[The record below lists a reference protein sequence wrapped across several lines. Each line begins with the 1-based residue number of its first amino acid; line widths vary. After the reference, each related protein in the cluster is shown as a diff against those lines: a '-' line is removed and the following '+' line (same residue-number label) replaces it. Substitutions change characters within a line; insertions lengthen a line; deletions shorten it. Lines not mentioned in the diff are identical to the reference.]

1 MNASA
6 NLRSSYIRT
15 SVLIPI
21 PPTGPDAGDSTL
33 KRRTLRAQAP
43 EVDDAQRQQIVQ
55 TLDYLEYQTRCAMDR
70 EGSMPSPIKEYSIGN
85 STVEV
90 QESRGSQAKRMLT
103 IYPFKDMNWVVTMF
117 FVVGSIGFVIN
128 GALGLLPIIDPALAF
143 PTLTTVAQPVTI
155 LIGAALFMTGGILAL
170 FGAFNANRG
179 TLELAGGKSI
189 EGDTNFVYR
198 PALIGSPAWVWI
210 PTAADVAGLLR
221 TLPFKAGML
230 QLCGGSILSVS
241 AVAGIPGVIDR
252 SDLALTQTLI
262 YMPQVIG
269 GSMFFVANVALM
281 IFAQDVW
288 YKPKFGSGEW
298 LGTACNAFASSGF
311 AITGGLLLLGNF
323 SGASVVSFVGSSSFL
338 TGAIIQW
345 YLLMEFHATP
355 WAS

>member
-6 NLRSSYIRT
+6 NLRKSYIRT

-43 EVDDAQRQQIVQ
+43 EVDDAQRQRIVQ

-70 EGSMPSPIKEYSIGN
+70 EGSMPSPIKEYSLGN

-90 QESRGSQAKRMLT
+90 QGSRGSQAKRMLT

-117 FVVGSIGFVIN
+117 FVVGSIVFVIN
-128 GALGLLPIIDPALAF
+128 GALGLLPVINPALAF
-143 PTLTTVAQPVTI
+143 PTLTTVALPATI
-155 LIGAALFMTGGILAL
+155 LMGAAMFMTGGILAV
-170 FGAFNANRG
+170 FAAFNANRG
-179 TLELAGGKSI
+179 TLELTGGKSI

-210 PTAADVAGLLR
+210 PKAADVAALLR
-221 TLPFKAGML
+221 TLPFQAGLM
-230 QLCGGSILSVS
+230 QLSGGSILSVA
-241 AVAGIPGVIDR
+241 AVAGIPGLIDPN
-252 SDLALTQTLI
+252 DLALTQTLVF
-262 YMPQVIG
+262 MPQVIG
-269 GSMFFVANVALM
+269 GSMFFVANFALM

-298 LGTACNAFASSGF
+298 LGATWNAFASSGF
-311 AITGGLLLLGNF
+311 AITGGLLLLGDF
-323 SGASVVSFVGSSSFL
+323 SGASVVSFVASSAFL
-338 TGAIIQW
+338 IGTIIQW
-345 YLLMEFHATP
+345 YVLMEFHATP